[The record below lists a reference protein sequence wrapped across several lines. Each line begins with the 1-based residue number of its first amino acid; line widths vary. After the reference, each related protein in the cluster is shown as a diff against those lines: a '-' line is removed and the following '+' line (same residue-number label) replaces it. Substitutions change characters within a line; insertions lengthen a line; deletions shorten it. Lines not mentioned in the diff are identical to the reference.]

1 MYYLLRFLA
10 YSSLSIIF
18 FSCSNNQKEVSDISD
33 SLYTNNKAPLL
44 ENKYM
49 SLPLGSIKAKGWL
62 KSQLE
67 IQAKG
72 LTGHLDEYYPEVVGQ
87 RNGWLGGDGD
97 GWERGPYWIDGLLPL
112 AHILD
117 DEKLKQKSQPWIEWA
132 LNSQTE
138 DGYFGPIP
146 FKEKPAH
153 EEGIQR
159 DMRKDWWPKMVMLK
173 IFQQYYSATK
183 DERVI
188 DVMTKYFHYQLREL
202 KKTPLDHYTFWANRS
217 GGDNMMSVYWLYNIT
232 EDKSLLELGELLN
245 KQTFPWTTVFL
256 NKDYDLN
263 AENAEPWS
271 YFEVRYPFD
280 SVQISKLNLR
290 QKGHFHTVNVSQ
302 GIKQPLVYSQ
312 AHNNPKYLEGVK
324 KAFFDLK
331 KYHGQAQGMFG
342 GDEPL
347 HGADPTQGVELC
359 SIVELM
365 YSLEVMTEISGDLDF
380 AEHLE
385 RIAFNA
391 LPTQATD
398 DYMERQYFQSAN
410 QIRVSQ
416 EIRNFYQSD
425 DHKGTNNV
433 FGLTTGY
440 PCCTTN
446 MHQGWPKFVQ
456 NLWYATNDNG
466 VATLMYS
473 PSEVKIKV
481 ADGQEVT
488 ITEDTRYPFNGNVK
502 FTVKTDKEV
511 EFPFEFRIPTWTKEA
526 KVLINGKVEK
536 ENLLAGLSS
545 VKRIWKN
552 GDVMELVFPM
562 EITNSRWFEFTATVE
577 RGPLVYA
584 LKIEEDW
591 KDVETN
597 GKYNSWKEVHPKSD
611 WNFALIEG
619 DLKNMKNHFKIQ
631 ENTWNESN
639 PWSIENAPLQINGY
653 GAIVKDWEENRG
665 MPLPLPYS
673 PRPIEKEI
681 KPIELIPYG
690 CTTLRITEFPVV
702 R

>member
-1 MYYLLRFLA
+1 MMKSFQVLVFSVLILTL
-10 YSSLSIIF
+10 SS
-18 FSCSNNQKEVSDISD
+18 CNDGQKEVSDKSD

-49 SLPLGSIKAKGWL
+49 ALPLGSIKAGGWL
-62 KSQLE
+62 KKQLE
-67 IQAKG
+67 IQAEG
-72 LTGHLDEYYPEVVGQ
+72 LSGHLDVYYPEVVGS

-117 DEKLKQKSQPWIEWA
+117 DDSLKAKAQPWIEWA

-138 DGYFGPIP
+138 EGYFGPVP

-153 EEGIQR
+153 IEGLQR

-173 IFQQYYSATK
+173 IFQQYYSATN
-183 DERVI
+183 DQRVI

-202 KKTPLDHYTFWANRS
+202 KKTPLDHYTFWANRR

-232 EDKSLLELGELLN
+232 EDKALLELGELLN
-245 KQTFPWTTVFL
+245 EQTFPWTTVFL
-256 NKDYDLN
+256 NEDYDFN
-263 AENAEPWS
+263 SENAEPWS
-271 YFEVRYPFD
+271 YFEVKYPFD
-280 SVQISKLNLR
+280 SLQIAKLNLR

-302 GIKQPLVYSQ
+302 GIKQPLIYSQ
-312 AHNNPKYLEGVK
+312 VHNNPKYLEGVK

-380 AEHLE
+380 VEHLE

-410 QIRVSQ
+410 QIKVSQ

-425 DHKGTNNV
+425 DHDGTNNV

-466 VATLMYS
+466 VAALMYS
-473 PSEVKIKV
+473 PSVVTIKV
-481 ADGQEVT
+481 GKGQEVT
-488 ITEDTRYPFNGNVK
+488 ITEETRYPFNGNIK
-502 FTVKTDKEV
+502 FTVNTKSDI
-511 EFPFEFRIPTWTKEA
+511 EFPFEFRIPTWTEGA
-526 KVLINGKVEK
+526 TVLINGKIEK
-536 ENLLAGLSS
+536 DNLSAGLESI
-545 VKRIWKN
+545 KRTWKD
-552 GDVMELVFPM
+552 GDTMELVFPM

-584 LKIEEDW
+584 LKIDEEW
-591 KDVETN
+591 KDVKSDGRYKE
-597 GKYNSWKEVHPKSD
+597 WKEVHPKSE
-611 WNFALIEG
+611 WNYALIEG
-619 DLKNMKNHFKIQ
+619 DLKNMKDHFKIQ
-631 ENTWNESN
+631 ENDWNENN
-639 PWSIENAPLQINGY
+639 PWSLKNAPLQINGY
-653 GAIVKDWEENRG
+653 GAVVKDWEENRG

-681 KPIELIPYG
+681 KPIKLIPYG

>member
-1 MYYLLRFLA
+1 
-10 YSSLSIIF
+10 
-18 FSCSNNQKEVSDISD
+18 
-33 SLYTNNKAPLL
+33 
-44 ENKYM
+44 
-49 SLPLGSIKAKGWL
+49 
-62 KSQLE
+62 
-67 IQAKG
+67 
-72 LTGHLDEYYPEVVGQ
+72 
-87 RNGWLGGDGD
+87 
-97 GWERGPYWIDGLLPL
+97 
-112 AHILD
+112 
-117 DEKLKQKSQPWIEWA
+117 
-132 LNSQTE
+132 
-138 DGYFGPIP
+138 
-146 FKEKPAH
+146 
-153 EEGIQR
+153 
-159 DMRKDWWPKMVMLK
+159 
-173 IFQQYYSATK
+173 
-183 DERVI
+183 
-188 DVMTKYFHYQLREL
+188 
-202 KKTPLDHYTFWANRS
+202 
-217 GGDNMMSVYWLYNIT
+217 
-232 EDKSLLELGELLN
+232 
-245 KQTFPWTTVFL
+245 
-256 NKDYDLN
+256 
-263 AENAEPWS
+263 
-271 YFEVRYPFD
+271 
-280 SVQISKLNLR
+280 
-290 QKGHFHTVNVSQ
+290 
-302 GIKQPLVYSQ
+302 
-312 AHNNPKYLEGVK
+312 
-324 KAFFDLK
+324 
-331 KYHGQAQGMFG
+331 MFG

-466 VATLMYS
+466 VATLIYS
-473 PSEVKIKV
+473 PSEAKIKV

-502 FTVKTDKEV
+502 FTVNTDKDV

-611 WNFALIEG
+611 WNFAL
-619 DLKNMKNHFKIQ
+619 MKVI
-631 ENTWNESN
+631 
-639 PWSIENAPLQINGY
+639 
-653 GAIVKDWEENRG
+653 
-665 MPLPLPYS
+665 
-673 PRPIEKEI
+673 
-681 KPIELIPYG
+681 
-690 CTTLRITEFPVV
+690 
-702 R
+702 